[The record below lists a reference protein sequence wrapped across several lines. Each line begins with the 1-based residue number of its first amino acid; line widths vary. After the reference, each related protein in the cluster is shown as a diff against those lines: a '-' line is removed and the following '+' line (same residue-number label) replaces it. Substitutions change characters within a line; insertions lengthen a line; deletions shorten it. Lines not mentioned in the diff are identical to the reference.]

1 MKILTILPS
10 VFEAKSIFKYFK
22 EKARLG
28 KLISPSE
35 NLSILVSGIGCQAS
49 KERVERAVENIKP
62 DVIILMGYCGACSN
76 TLKNGDFV
84 FESNN
89 SYFADIFKRLN
100 ITRAKIAC
108 VDKTADETKKIQ
120 LWQMGYDAV
129 DMESDFF
136 VSVAISKKIDFIHI
150 RCVSDSQKSAIP
162 AEVMDCSMC
171 RKSGNVNPMNMLS
184 IGRLLK
190 NPYILIKLIKFGI
203 EIAPTQKVFSQKS
216 VEIIKSFEK

>member
-108 VDKTADETKKIQ
+108 VDKTADETKKNTTMANG
-120 LWQMGYDAV
+120 L
-129 DMESDFF
+129 
-136 VSVAISKKIDFIHI
+136 
-150 RCVSDSQKSAIP
+150 
-162 AEVMDCSMC
+162 
-171 RKSGNVNPMNMLS
+171 
-184 IGRLLK
+184 
-190 NPYILIKLIKFGI
+190 
-203 EIAPTQKVFSQKS
+203 
-216 VEIIKSFEK
+216 